1 MGAGIVNVEAGG
13 ILKGIGE
20 LAKDIRFAITGKNP
34 ELEMKLLELE
44 NQAMLAQAEIGKIEA
59 SSSRLFIAGWR
70 PFIGWIGGL
79 GLGYYFLIQPALD
92 FIYRAMGKTLLF
104 PAFDVGTLM
113 TLIIAVLGLGTMR
126 SWEKT
131 KGVQGKH

>member
-1 MGAGIVNVEAGG
+1 MGGIVNVETGG

-20 LAKDIRFAITGKNP
+20 LAKDIRYAFTGKNP
-34 ELEMKLLELE
+34 ELDAKLLELE
-44 NQAMLAQAEIGKIEA
+44 NQTMIAQAEINKIEA
-59 SSSRLFIAGWR
+59 SSSRFFIAGWR
-70 PFIGWIGGL
+70 PFIGWIGGI
-79 GLGYYFLIQPALD
+79 GLGYYFLVQPALD
-92 FIYRAMGKTLLF
+92 FVYRAMGKTLVL

-113 TLIIAVLGLGTMR
+113 TLILAILGLGTMR

>member
-1 MGAGIVNVEAGG
+1 MAGIVNVEAGG

-34 ELEMKLLELE
+34 EIEAKLLELE
-44 NQAMLAQAEIGKIEA
+44 NQAMLAQAEINKIEA

-70 PFIGWIGGL
+70 PFIGWIGGI
-79 GLGYYFLIQPALD
+79 GLAYYFLVQPALD
-92 FIYRAMGKTLLF
+92 FIFRAMGKTLIL

-113 TLIIAVLGLGTMR
+113 TLILAILGLGTMR